1 MADEDQTLMERF
13 GGFSR
18 QPAVRQLALLVGLA
32 ASVAL
37 AIGLVQWAT
46 APGMKPL
53 FSQLNPADTNIVIS
67 TLESNGIEYEI
78 NAGGSMVAVPK
89 ADLDRA
95 RLLLASEGLPKGD
108 GIGFESLY

>member
-37 AIGLVQWAT
+37 AIGLVQWAP
-46 APGMKPL
+46 APGMNRC
-53 FSQLNPADTNIVIS
+53 SAN
-67 TLESNGIEYEI
+67 
-78 NAGGSMVAVPK
+78 
-89 ADLDRA
+89 
-95 RLLLASEGLPKGD
+95 
-108 GIGFESLY
+108 